1 MACGHHKF
9 FIIISSKFP
18 HFPFFNYLQFQI
30 KIKTFPVMFEKAKSA
45 KHVTIINFNK
55 SFVQLR
61 SETKAFQQKVK
72 I

>member
-1 MACGHHKF
+1 
-9 FIIISSKFP
+9 
-18 HFPFFNYLQFQI
+18 
-30 KIKTFPVMFEKAKSA
+30 MFEKAKSA

-61 SETKAFQQKVK
+61 SETKAFQQN